1 MLSKRFQFVSNFI
14 VMKKVNLFSLALIF
28 AGLSTVQCAFAQS
41 HTLRRA
47 DFDANWHFHLGD
59 VPEAK
64 ETDFVDNSW
73 RQLNLPHDWSIEGTF
88 NKDNPAGVG
97 GGALPGG
104 IGWYRKTVT
113 LPEADRNKS
122 VFIDFD
128 GVYMNSDVWL
138 NGHFI
143 GNRPYGY
150 SSFRYELTPYLNYG
164 KKPNVISVR
173 VDNSK
178 QPNCRWYSGSGIY
191 RNVWLV
197 TTNKIHVDHWGTYVS
212 TPHVNE
218 KEATVSAETTV
229 RNESTISIPLT
240 LKTIL
245 YDNNGKEVASS
256 SVKGSIE
263 GKSSKIFS
271 QELKVA
277 DPELWSTKNPTLYK
291 SVSIVESG
299 GKTLDS
305 YDTPFG
311 IRYFRFDSKD
321 GFFLN
326 GEHLKI
332 MGVCDHHDL
341 GCLGAAINTRALER
355 QLEMLKDM
363 GCNAIRTSHNPPA
376 PELLQLADK
385 MGIMIMDEAFDCWK
399 KGKNPYDYHL
409 YWDQWHKRDLSDLI
423 RRDRNHPSVIIWSI
437 GNEIPD
443 QDDSAG
449 GPIARELAGI
459 VRSLD
464 TTRPITSAMNGPE
477 AKDNSLSHS
486 GAMDLIGHNYRH
498 EQYNDFFKFFPNEK
512 FIATETTSAL
522 ETRGEY
528 NMPSDSIFIWPRKGW
543 PLNDPMNANFTCSAY
558 DNCRVPWGSTHEAT
572 LKAVMNEDFASG
584 MFVWTGFDY
593 LGEPTPYRWPARSSY
608 FGIIDLAGFPK
619 DAFYLYKSVWTN
631 TPVLHIL
638 PDWNLP
644 AGQAGGKVGDSV
656 DVWAYYNNADKVELF
671 LNGKSLG
678 TRSKQGDDMHVMWR
692 VSYQPG
698 TLKAVSYQNGS
709 VVLSS
714 EIHTA
719 GPART
724 MIVVPDRNHIH
735 ADGKDLSFV
744 TIKIVDANGNP
755 VPHADNLVNFK
766 VSGPG
771 FIAGV
776 DNGSEID
783 HDPFKADYHKA
794 FNGLCLAVIQ
804 SKGQKGKIIVT
815 ASSAGLPLATTT
827 IEAE

>member
-1 MLSKRFQFVSNFI
+1 
-14 VMKKVNLFSLALIF
+14 MKPNNLFFLAFTF
-28 AGLSTVQCAFAQS
+28 AGLMNVHGAFAQS
-41 HTLRRA
+41 NPARRA

-64 ETDFVDNSW
+64 KTDFVDNSW
-73 RQLNLPHDWSIEGTF
+73 RQLNLPHDWSIEGAF
-88 NKDNPAGVG
+88 NKNNPAGVG

-104 IGWYRKTVT
+104 IGWYRKTFT
-113 LPEADRNKS
+113 LPVADENKS
-122 VFIDFD
+122 LFIDFD
-128 GVYMNSDVWL
+128 GVYMNSDVWI
-138 NGHFI
+138 NGHLL

-150 SSFRYELTPYLNYG
+150 SSFRYELTPYLNYDN
-164 KKPNVISVR
+164 KPNVISVR

-178 QPNCRWYSGSGIY
+178 QPNSRWYSGSGIY

-197 TTNKIHVDHWGTYVS
+197 TTNKVHVDHWGTFVS
-212 TPHVNE
+212 TPKVND
-218 KEATVSAETTV
+218 KEAIVSVETTV
-229 RNESTISIPLT
+229 RNELTVSSPVT
-240 LKTIL
+240 LKTTL
-245 YDNNGKEVASS
+245 YDKDGQEVASS
-256 SVKGSIE
+256 SAKGSVA
-263 GKSSKIFS
+263 GRSSKTFS

-277 DPELWSTKNPTLYK
+277 NPELWSTKNPTLYK
-291 SVSIVESG
+291 TVSIVESY
-299 GKTLDS
+299 GKILDS
-305 YDTPFG
+305 YNTPFG
-311 IRYFRFDSKD
+311 IRYFHFDSKE
-321 GFFLN
+321 GFSLN

-332 MGVCDHHDL
+332 QGVCDHHDL
-341 GCLGAAINTRALER
+341 GCLGAAINTRALQR
-355 QLEMLKDM
+355 QLEMLKNM

-423 RRDRNHPSVIIWSI
+423 LRDRNHPSVIIWSI

-443 QDDSAG
+443 QWDSAG

-464 TTRPITSAMNGPE
+464 TSRPITSAMNDPE
-477 AKDNSLSHS
+477 AKNNSLSHS
-486 GAMDLIGHNYRH
+486 GAMDLIGHNYSNGH
-498 EQYNDFFKFFPNEK
+498 YDNFFKDFPGGK
-512 FIATETTSAL
+512 FIGTETTSAL

-528 NMPSDSIFIWPRKGW
+528 NMPSDSIFVWPHKG
-543 PLNDPMNANFTCSAY
+543 PMNANFTCSAY
-558 DNCRVPWGSTHEAT
+558 DNCRVPWGSTHEVT
-572 LKAVMNEDFASG
+572 LKGVMANAFVSG

-593 LGEPTPYRWPARSSY
+593 LGEPTPYEWPARSSY

-631 TPVLHIL
+631 TPLLHIF
-638 PDWNLP
+638 PDWNNW
-644 AGQAGGKVGDSV
+644 KIGDSV

-678 TRSKQGDDMHVMWR
+678 TRSKQGDDMHVIWR
-692 VSYQPG
+692 VPYQPG
-698 TLKAVSYQNGS
+698 TLKAVSYKNES
-709 VVLSS
+709 VVLTS

-719 GPART
+719 GAAVK
-724 MIVVPDRNHIH
+724 MILEPDRSHID

-744 TIKIVDANGNP
+744 TIKVLDANGNL

-776 DNGSEID
+776 DNGSETD

-804 SKGQKGKIIVT
+804 SKGQKGKITVT
-815 ASSAGLPLATTT
+815 ATSAGLSSATVT
-827 IEAE
+827 IEAGGEN

>member
-1 MLSKRFQFVSNFI
+1 MRQIPI
-14 VMKKVNLFSLALIF
+14 VMKQTNLFLLAFTF
-28 AGLSTVQCAFAQS
+28 AGLMTVQGAFAQS
-41 HTLRRA
+41 NPVRRA

-59 VPEAK
+59 VPQAK
-64 ETDFVDNSW
+64 ETNFVDNSW
-73 RQLNLPHDWSIEGTF
+73 RLLNLPHDWSIEGTF
-88 NKDNPAGVG
+88 NKNNLAGVG

-104 IGWYRKTVT
+104 IGWYRKTFT

-128 GVYMNSDVWL
+128 GVYMNSDVWI
-138 NGHFI
+138 NGHFL

-164 KKPNVISVR
+164 KKSNVISVR

-178 QPNCRWYSGSGIY
+178 QPNSRWYSGSGIY

-197 TTNKIHVDHWGTYVS
+197 TTNKVHVDHWGTFVS
-212 TPHVNE
+212 TPEVNNNQ
-218 KEATVSAETTV
+218 ATVSVETTV
-229 RNESTISIPLT
+229 RNELTVSAPLI
-240 LKTIL
+240 LKTVL
-245 YDNNGKEVASS
+245 YDKNGKEVASA
-256 SVKGSIE
+256 SIE
-263 GKSSKIFS
+263 GTLSGRSSKTFS

-277 DPELWSTKNPTLYK
+277 DPELWSTQNPVLYE
-291 SVSIVESG
+291 SVSMVESY
-299 GKTLDS
+299 GKTLDT
-305 YDTPFG
+305 YNTPFG

-332 MGVCDHHDL
+332 KGVCDHHDL
-341 GCLGAAINTRALER
+341 GCLGSAINTRALQR
-355 QLEMLKDM
+355 QLQMLKDM

-409 YWDQWHKRDLSDLI
+409 YWDQWHKRDLSDFI

-443 QDDSAG
+443 QWDSAG

-464 TTRPITSAMNGPE
+464 TTRPITSAMNNPE
-477 AKDNSLSHS
+477 AKNNALSHS

-498 EQYNDFFKFFPNEK
+498 EYYDDFFKYFPNGK
-512 FIATETTSAL
+512 FIGTETTSAL

-528 NMPSDSIFIWPRKGW
+528 NMPSDSIFIWPSKGV
-543 PLNDPMNANFTCSAY
+543 PMNANFTCSAY

-572 LKAVMNEDFASG
+572 LKAVMKDDFVSG

-593 LGEPTPYRWPARSSY
+593 LGEPTPYGWPARSSY

-619 DAFYLYKSVWTN
+619 DAFYLYKSVWTK
-631 TPVLHIL
+631 TPVLHIF
-638 PDWNLP
+638 PDWN
-644 AGQAGGKVGDSV
+644 GWQVGDSV
-656 DVWAYYNNADKVELF
+656 DVWAYYNDADKVELY

-692 VSYQPG
+692 IPYQPG
-698 TLKAVSYQNGS
+698 ILKAVSYKNGS
-709 VVLSS
+709 VVLTS

-719 GPART
+719 GPAAK
-724 MIVVPDRNHIH
+724 MIIEPDRSHIH

-744 TIKIVDANGNP
+744 TIKITDAEGNL

-776 DNGSEID
+776 DNGSETD
-783 HDPFKADYHKA
+783 HEPFKADYHKA

-804 SKGQKGKIIVT
+804 SKGKRGKIT
-815 ASSAGLPLATTT
+815 LSASSAGLPTATTI
-827 IEAE
+827 IEAEGK

>member
-1 MLSKRFQFVSNFI
+1 
-14 VMKKVNLFSLALIF
+14 MKPINLFLLAFIF
-28 AGLSTVQCAFAQS
+28 AGLMTVQQGFSQS
-41 HTLRRA
+41 HSVRRA
-47 DFDANWHFHLGD
+47 DFDTNWRFHLGD

-64 ETDFVDNSW
+64 ETGFVDNSW
-73 RQLNLPHDWSIEGTF
+73 RLLNLPHDWSIEGAF
-88 NKDNPAGVG
+88 NKDNPADVG

-104 IGWYRKTVT
+104 IGWYRKTFT
-113 LPEADRNKS
+113 LPEVDRNKS

-128 GVYMNSDVWL
+128 GVYMNSNVWI
-138 NGHFI
+138 NGHLL

-164 KKPNVISVR
+164 NKPNVISVR

-178 QPNCRWYSGSGIY
+178 QPNSRWYSGSGIY
-191 RNVWLV
+191 RNVWLI
-197 TTNKIHVDHWGTYVS
+197 TTNKIHVDHWGTFVS
-212 TPHVNE
+212 TPHVND
-218 KEATVSAETTV
+218 KEATVSVETTI
-229 RNESTISIPLT
+229 RNEITASTPLT
-240 LKTIL
+240 LRTIL
-245 YDNNGKEVASS
+245 YDKDGKEVASS
-256 SVKGSIE
+256 SVKGSIA
-263 GKSSKIFS
+263 GRSSKTFS
-271 QELKVA
+271 QELKIA
-277 DPELWSTKNPTLYK
+277 NPELWSTKNPVLYK
-291 SVSIVESG
+291 SVSIIESY

-305 YDTPFG
+305 YNTPFG
-311 IRYFRFDSKD
+311 IRYFRFDSKE

-332 MGVCDHHDL
+332 KGVCDHHDL
-341 GCLGAAINTRALER
+341 GCLGAAINTRALQR
-355 QLEMLKDM
+355 QLQMLKDM

-376 PELLQLADK
+376 PELLQLADE

-409 YWDQWHKRDLSDLI
+409 YWDEWHKRDLSDFI

-443 QDDSAG
+443 QGDSAG
-449 GPIARELAGI
+449 ASIARELAGI

-464 TTRPITSAMNGPE
+464 TTRPITSAMNDPE

-486 GAMDLIGHNYRH
+486 GAMDLIGHNYDQEH
-498 EQYNDFFKFFPNEK
+498 YDDFFKHFPNGK

-528 NMPSDSIFIWPRKGW
+528 NMPSDSVFVWPHKGAT
-543 PLNDPMNANFTCSAY
+543 MNANFTCSAY

-572 LKAVMNEDFASG
+572 LKVAMKDDFVSG

-593 LGEPTPYRWPARSSY
+593 LGEPTPYGWPARSSY

-638 PDWNLP
+638 PDWNDW
-644 AGQAGGKVGDSV
+644 KVGDSV

-678 TRSKQGDDMHVMWR
+678 MRSKQGDDMHVMWR
-692 VSYQPG
+692 VPYQPG
-698 TLKAVSYQNGS
+698 TLKAVSYKNGNE
-709 VVLSS
+709 VLTS
-714 EIHTA
+714 EVHTA
-719 GPART
+719 GPAAK
-724 MIVVPDRNHIH
+724 IVIEPDRNHIQ
-735 ADGKDLSFV
+735 ADGRDLSFV
-744 TIKIVDANGNP
+744 TIKITDAEGNL
-755 VPHADNLVNFK
+755 VPHADNLINFK
-766 VSGPG
+766 VSGAG

-776 DNGSEID
+776 DNGSETD
-783 HDPFKADYHKA
+783 HEAFKADSHKA

-804 SKGQKGKIIVT
+804 SKGQKGKITVT
-815 ASSAGLPLATTT
+815 ATSAGLPAAKAV
-827 IEAE
+827 IEAQGK